1 MTCPPPEQ
9 VARIS
14 TRMGLESLPGMG
26 SVESGP
32 PLVEHQEGAFSAKGD
47 TCPLCGG
54 KLRVEVL
61 TLVYPEPGLLRIAEC
76 LGRGDSY
83 DERGCRRSRPK
94 PPCGRW
100 RT

>member
-14 TRMGLESLPGMG
+14 TRMGLESL
-26 SVESGP
+26 STREQALADLESR
-32 PLVEHQEGAFSAKGD
+32 KGHSRPN
-47 TCPLCGG
+47 TELCPLCGG